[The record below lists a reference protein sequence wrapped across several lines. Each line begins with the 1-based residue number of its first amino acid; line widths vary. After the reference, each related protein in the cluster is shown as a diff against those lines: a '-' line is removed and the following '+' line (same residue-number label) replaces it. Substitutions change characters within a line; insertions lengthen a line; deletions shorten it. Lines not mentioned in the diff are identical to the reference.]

1 MICPYSLSVPGGVQ
15 GQVLGLTRALRS
27 RGHYVRI
34 IAPSDGP
41 PPDGGVTVVGS
52 SLQNPA
58 NGSVAPIAPDL
69 SAQVRTIRT
78 LWDEKFDVLHLHEP
92 LVPGPTA
99 TAVVL
104 KSAPMVGTF
113 HAAGEQPGYKKL
125 SGLARKFAD
134 RLDVKVAV
142 SRSARRLAETAIPGP
157 WRVLFNGVELAP
169 FRNAT
174 PWEPRRTGPDG
185 EPVPAVLF
193 VGRHEERKGLRVMLE
208 ALALVDRDLDIWVA
222 GDGPESEE
230 LQARFAGDARIEWLG
245 RVGDEERN
253 ERLAAASVFCV
264 PSLGGESFGVI
275 LLEGMAAGVPVVASS
290 IEGYAAV
297 AGPRNGGPAAAE
309 LVEPGNVEAFAAAI
323 RTLLD
328 DPRHA
333 DALRDAGS
341 ARAEEFSMNH
351 LAEIYEE
358 IYESIALKVGT

>member
-52 SLQNPA
+52 TLQNHS
-58 NGSVAPIAPDL
+58 NGSVAPISPDL

-78 LWDEKFDVLHLHEP
+78 LWDERFDVLHLHEP

-99 TAVVL
+99 TSLVL
-104 KSAPMVGTF
+104 KPAPMVGTF

-125 SGLARKFAD
+125 SGLARKFSD

-142 SRSARRLAETAIPGP
+142 SRSARHLAETAIPGP

-169 FRNAT
+169 FQAAR
-174 PWEPRRTGPDG
+174 PWEARRRDPSG

-193 VGRHEERKGLRVMLE
+193 VGRHEERKGLRILLE
-208 ALALVDRDLDIWVA
+208 AMALIDRDLEIWVV
-222 GDGPESEE
+222 GDGPESSD
-230 LQARFAGDARIEWLG
+230 LQQRFSADERIVWLG
-245 RVGDEERN
+245 RVSDEERN

-275 LLEGMAAGVPVVASS
+275 LLEGMAAGVPVVASG

-297 AGPRNGGPAAAE
+297 AGARDGSGPAAL
-309 LVEPGNVEAFAAAI
+309 LVDPGDVAGFAAAI
-323 RTLLD
+323 D
-328 DPRHA
+328 DVLSDPARA
-333 DALRDAGS
+333 AQLRAAGS
-341 ARAEEFSMNH
+341 ERAESFSMNR
-351 LAEIYEE
+351 LAEIYEG
-358 IYESIALKVGT
+358 IYESIALTVRS